1 MAITALCAVLL
12 VLPKWLHLNPF
23 DHVEYLCLPQHFSAQ
38 RDARQSLNLLMLD
51 SCRHLM
57 A

>member
-23 DHVEYLCLPQHFSAQ
+23 DHVEYLPQHFIAQ
-38 RDARQSLNLLMLD
+38 REARQSLILLMLD